1 MVGTMT
7 QKKGFRRA
15 DRVAERI
22 RSELMDVLLR
32 GGVREPAASDV
43 VVSAVRVSDDLSI
56 ARVYVRV
63 LEEVDADRQE
73 QVVDALGRAGG
84 FLRREVGQRLQLRHV
99 PSLEFYW
106 DDVVDSA
113 LRIETIL
120 DELRDESGSAG
131 PEGSQ

>member
-1 MVGTMT
+1 MA
-7 QKKGFRRA
+7 QNKGFRRA
-15 DRVAERI
+15 DRVAERL
-22 RSELMDVLLR
+22 RSELMDLLLR
-32 GGVREPAASDV
+32 GSMRDPAASNV
-43 VVSAVRVSDDLSI
+43 VVSAVRMTDDLSI

-73 QVVDALGRAGG
+73 KVVDALGRARG
-84 FLRREVGQRLQLRHV
+84 FLRRELGQRLQLRHV

-113 LRIETIL
+113 LRIESIL
-120 DELRDESGSAG
+120 DEIREDPGSAG

>member
-1 MVGTMT
+1 MMT

-43 VVSAVRVSDDLSI
+43 VVSAVRVTDDLSI

-63 LEEVDADRQE
+63 LEEVDAERQE

-99 PSLEFYW
+99 PLLEFYW

-120 DELRDESGSAG
+120 DEIREESGSAG
-131 PEGSQ
+131 SEGSP